1 MTERPIEKHHWNTV
15 FLLSAI
21 STVCMTLVVGI
32 QPLFLDRILEIPF
45 ESAGAVNASVQIAAE
60 IGSLLLIG
68 ILGYLSD
75 RIGRKPIIV
84 FGFLT
89 TALGA
94 FFMPLSLPLG
104 TVLGLGAL
112 TFYYLT
118 RIIMSLGSCAYGPQL
133 WTLAGDYTNAEN
145 RTSLVAKTTFM
156 TVFGGTIVY
165 AILMR
170 LPQQGDSGLMILL
183 ALPFIVALAGAWLAK
198 HQLVEVAP
206 RLEEEGIPWRR
217 VFKLVASEPKMH
229 LTFATAFYS
238 RSDMVFVS
246 LFVMMWCIYFAD
258 LDGLTREQA
267 AAQAG
272 TLIAF
277 GGATILLS
285 IPVWAAFI
293 RRYGRVASIAV
304 GLSLSGVGFVS
315 LVFIDSPFE
324 GYIYIPTIMIALG
337 QAGCLIAPQI
347 LTIELAPKDLMGS
360 VLGFFYFVGGLGIV
374 FLVQAGGFYFD
385 TIGPHAPFML
395 IGTGNLLISVYGY
408 WLWRAEVRG
417 TSLITADKSGFK
429 PLVFMLCL
437 LPFVWFLGRLFVT
450 HAIPNNDIDNLP
462 VGYQQRY
469 LGDWALYLL
478 IVSLALRPFRE
489 MTGVNKIARYSRMLG
504 LFAFFYACLHVV
516 NYVWFEFGF
525 HWVNIWNDIVDRPA
539 ITVGIIAF
547 LMLIPLA
554 ATSTNEMVRKLG
566 GKRWKA
572 LHRTVYIID
581 LLVILHFVLVTDR
594 HYFLPALMGAAV
606 VMLLGY
612 RLRKSR
618 GYQGHGVRH
627 LFEHWLLEIRPDLS
641 AGGKVHV
648 STAPPPKPEPTDDYF
663 EIRPILE
670 QMDEDVT
677 PRTKRRRRAPRAPE
691 EATES

>member
-1 MTERPIEKHHWNTV
+1 
-15 FLLSAI
+15 
-21 STVCMTLVVGI
+21 MTLVVGV
-32 QPLFLDRILEIPF
+32 QPLFLDRILDIPF

-60 IGSLLLIG
+60 IGSLMLIG
-68 ILGYLSD
+68 VLGYLSD
-75 RIGRKPIIV
+75 RLGRKPIII

-89 TALGA
+89 TAIGA

-104 TVLGLGAL
+104 TALGLGAL

-133 WTLAGDYTNAEN
+133 WTLAGDYTTTEN

-170 LPQQGDSGLMILL
+170 LPQHGEGGLYILL
-183 ALPFIVALAGAWLAK
+183 ALPFLVALAGAWLAK
-198 HQLVEVAP
+198 KHLVEVAP

-217 VFKLVASEPKMH
+217 VFKIVASEPKMH

-246 LFVMMWCIYFAD
+246 LFLMMWCIYFAD
-258 LDGLTREQA
+258 LDGVTREQA

-272 TLIAF
+272 TLIAV
-277 GGATILLS
+277 GGATILLA
-285 IPVWAAFI
+285 IPAWAAFI
-293 RRYGRVASIAV
+293 RRYGRVAAIAV

-315 LVFIDSPFE
+315 LVTIDSPFNNA
-324 GYIYIPTIMIALG
+324 IYIPTIMVAIG

-360 VLGFFYFVGGLGIV
+360 VLGFFYLVGGLGIV

-395 IGTGNLLISVYGY
+395 IGTGNLLISMYAY
-408 WLWRAEVRG
+408 WLWKAELAG
-417 TSLITADKSGFK
+417 ESLITADKSGFK
-429 PLVFMLCL
+429 PLVFVLCL
-437 LPFVWFLGRLFVT
+437 LPFIWFVGRLFVT

-478 IVSLALRPFRE
+478 IISLALRPLRE
-489 MTGVNKIARYSRMLG
+489 ITGVNKIARYSRMIG
-504 LFAFFYACLHVV
+504 LFAFFYACLHVI

-525 HWVNIWNDIVDRPA
+525 HLRDMWHDILDRPA

-547 LMLIPLA
+547 MMLIPMA
-554 ATSTNEMVRKLG
+554 VTSTNEMVRKLG

-572 LHRTVYIID
+572 LHRTVYVLD
-581 LLVILHFVLVTDR
+581 LLVILHFLLVTDGSL
-594 HYFLPALMGAAV
+594 FQPLLLGAIT

-612 RLRKSR
+612 RLKKSR
-618 GYQGHGVRH
+618 GYQTHGARH
-627 LFEHWLLEIRPDLS
+627 LFEQWLLEIRPDLS
-641 AGGKVHV
+641 AGGKVRV
-648 STAPPPKPEPTDDYF
+648 STAPPPRPEPTDDLF

-670 QMDEDVT
+670 KDDDLT
-677 PRTKRRRRAPRAPE
+677 AKKRPRTPRAPE
-691 EATES
+691 QATES